1 MSHRAFCLFWDFSGV
16 LACRPRMPKG
26 MHYPLEIMVSGFFLK
41 RPSFKFF
48 GEDVFKSLKSQP
60 R

>member
-1 MSHRAFCLFWDFSGV
+1 MSHRAFCLFWGLPKG

-26 MHYPLEIMVSGFFLK
+26 MHYPLENMVSGFFLK

-48 GEDVFKSLKSQP
+48 GEDVFKTSKSQP